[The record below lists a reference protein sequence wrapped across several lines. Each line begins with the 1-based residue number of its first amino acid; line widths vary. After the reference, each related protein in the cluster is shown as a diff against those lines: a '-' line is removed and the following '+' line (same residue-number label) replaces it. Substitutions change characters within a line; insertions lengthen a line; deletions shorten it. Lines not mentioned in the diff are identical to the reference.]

1 VSTVVIETP
10 YSSLEIHDD
19 PSTEISIASL
29 SVLAVVKDQ
38 SGVVI
43 ERFSEDIPRR
53 RIAKKTELDKLGV
66 ISFVRHFN
74 LPPGQYILEAVVTD
88 HYSGKSGAQRVS
100 FEVPNAIGTPLLSNL
115 LLVRN
120 TESFHPED
128 DPSEPLRHG
137 NTRVIPNLSGQLL
150 PNSKDVSVFF
160 SVHSDLHAPEEAS
173 ISLQVFFNGQ
183 PLGGKPMQTHSEKGE
198 EFSSY
203 LINFSIS
210 PPQDGLYEVKT
221 ILSQGGKTS
230 ESSTSFTLAGS
241 PTAPESESAATGST
255 TLPEAPKGPLKITFP
270 PNPSGQPTPEE
281 IKSILADATK
291 YAMAYKESL
300 PNFMCEQVTDR
311 SLSHVDPN
319 GTSGWKH
326 KDKFTE
332 LLTYFNHQENRILLE
347 MEQDGSKSQDIPK
360 SPRGVVSA
368 GEFGVALSGLFR
380 PVSKAEF
387 QWKESGMLED
397 GTVQVF
403 DYRVARENSTFHL
416 RGSNV
421 DVITVGYHGQVI
433 IDSATRTV
441 RRITQVVDDI
451 PLKFPI
457 QGVST
462 SIDYDYVVINN
473 HDYML
478 PIGAQVTTKKSRHE
492 TDLNEIAYHG
502 FRRFS
507 STSKIIFDPNAVK

>member
-1 VSTVVIETP
+1 
-10 YSSLEIHDD
+10 
-19 PSTEISIASL
+19 
-29 SVLAVVKDQ
+29 
-38 SGVVI
+38 
-43 ERFSEDIPRR
+43 
-53 RIAKKTELDKLGV
+53 
-66 ISFVRHFN
+66 
-74 LPPGQYILEAVVTD
+74 
-88 HYSGKSGAQRVS
+88 
-100 FEVPNAIGTPLLSNL
+100 
-115 LLVRN
+115 
-120 TESFHPED
+120 
-128 DPSEPLRHG
+128 
-137 NTRVIPNLSGQLL
+137 
-150 PNSKDVSVFF
+150 
-160 SVHSDLHAPEEAS
+160 
-173 ISLQVFFNGQ
+173 
-183 PLGGKPMQTHSEKGE
+183 
-198 EFSSY
+198 
-203 LINFSIS
+203 
-210 PPQDGLYEVKT
+210 VKT